1 MTSCV
6 QLFANF
12 KKVVKIQ
19 SFENFLTDECCSSL
33 LKLLSKWCKIHLFE
47 KSCLM
52 TSCVQQEGCQ
62 NSELR

>member
-19 SFENFLTDECCSSL
+19 SFDNFWPMSAAHPFRNFLASG
-33 LKLLSKWCKIHLFE
+33 
-47 KSCLM
+47 
-52 TSCVQQEGCQ
+52 V
-62 NSELR
+62 R